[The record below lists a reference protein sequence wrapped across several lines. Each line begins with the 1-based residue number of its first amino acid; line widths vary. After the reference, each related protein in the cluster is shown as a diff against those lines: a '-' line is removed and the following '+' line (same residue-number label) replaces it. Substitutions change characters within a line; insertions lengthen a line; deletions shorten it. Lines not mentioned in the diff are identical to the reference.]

1 MKRLRIVVSSDWFP
15 PAYRAGG
22 PIRSAFNLCALL
34 SEHHDVWVVTGSHDL
49 GVEKALEVAKDRWN
63 TIQIN
68 DASIQVRYCSP
79 GSLDRRLWSR
89 LLDEISPDVI
99 HLNSMFSKDYTLIP
113 LRIARSQK
121 LLRVVLAPRGM
132 LGEAAL
138 SIKPLKKRIFLS
150 VARMMDLFRGVTWH
164 ASTAKEASEVRTH
177 FISADVHVAQNLPAT
192 SPAEAPNR
200 PTDHWKI
207 VVIGRIHRVKNL
219 DFGLKALLKA
229 SSNRSV
235 ELDFIGP
242 PEDEDYQK
250 ELADLAAAQDGIKVR
265 FLGGISPTELPKHFH
280 AAHFLMSST
289 TQENFGHSI
298 VEAWAHGCPV
308 LISDRT
314 PWLQLQEKGIGWDW
328 PLEAE
333 AWQRGLSNALAMN
346 ADEWEIMSAKSRE
359 FFKTEVRNDNAEKAN
374 LKLFR
379 P

>member
-1 MKRLRIVVSSDWFP
+1 MKRLRIVISSDWFP

-34 SEHHDVWVVTGSHDL
+34 SEHHDIWVVTGSHDL
-49 GVEKALEVAKDRWN
+49 GAEKALEVAKDRWN
-63 TIQIN
+63 AIQIN
-68 DASIQVRYCSP
+68 DASIQVRYCSQ
-79 GSLDRRLWSR
+79 GTLDRRLWSQ
-89 LLDEISPDVI
+89 LLDEISPDVL

-113 LRIARSQK
+113 LRIARSRK
-121 LLRVVLAPRGM
+121 FLRVVLAPRGM

-150 VARMMDLFRGVTWH
+150 IARMMGLFRGVIWH
-164 ASTAKEASEVRTH
+164 ASTSKEVSEVRTH
-177 FISADVHVAQNLPAT
+177 FISADVRTAQNLPAAFP
-192 SPAEAPNR
+192 SENPNR
-200 PTDHWKI
+200 PVGHWKI

-235 ELDFIGP
+235 LLDFIGP
-242 PEDEDYQK
+242 LEDENYQK
-250 ELADLAAAQDGIKVR
+250 ELADVVRAQEDVKVR
-265 FLGGISPTELPKHFH
+265 FLGGIPPTELPEHLQ
-280 AAHFLMSST
+280 AAHFLLSST

-314 PWLQLQEKGIGWDW
+314 PWLQLQEKGIGWDL
-328 PLEAE
+328 PLDPDS
-333 AWQRGLSNALAMN
+333 WQVGLSKALTMN
-346 ADEWEIMSAKSRE
+346 SAQWEIMSEESRV
-359 FFKTEVRNDNAEKAN
+359 FFKTHVRNDEAEKAN
-374 LKLFR
+374 LELFC

>member
-1 MKRLRIVVSSDWFP
+1 MKRLRIVISSDWFP

-34 SEHHDVWVVTGSHDL
+34 SEHHDIWVVTGSHDL
-49 GVEKALEVAKDRWN
+49 GVEKALEVEKDRWN
-63 TIQIN
+63 TIQVN
-68 DASIQVRYCSP
+68 DASIQVRYCSE
-79 GSLDRRLWSR
+79 GTLDRGLWSQ
-89 LLDEISPDVI
+89 LLDEINPDVL

-113 LRIARSQK
+113 LRIARSRK
-121 LLRVVLAPRGM
+121 PLRVVLAPRGM

-138 SIKPLKKRIFLS
+138 SIKPLKKKIFLS
-150 VARMMDLFRGVTWH
+150 VARMTGLFCDVKWH
-164 ASTAKEASEVRTH
+164 ASTAKEASEICNH
-177 FISADVHVAQNLPAT
+177 FVSADVFIAQNLPAAI
-192 SPAEAPNR
+192 PPENPKR

-219 DFGLKALLKA
+219 GFGIEALLKA
-229 SSNRSV
+229 SANRPV

-242 PEDEDYQK
+242 LEDQDYQK
-250 ELADLAAAQDGIKVR
+250 ELADLAGSQNDVKIR
-265 FLGGISPTELPKHFH
+265 FLGGIPPTELSKYLH

-314 PWLQLQEKGIGWDW
+314 PWLQLQDKGVGRDW
-328 PLEAE
+328 PLDAD
-333 AWQRGLSNALAMN
+333 AWQVGLSKVLVMKAF
-346 ADEWEIMSAKSRE
+346 EWEEMSAQSRE
-359 FFKTEVRNDNAEKAN
+359 FFRNHVRNGDAEKAN
-374 LKLFR
+374 LELFH